1 VKSRK
6 RKEKRRAEKG
16 EEIAERWEKAEIF
29 GGSSSRKRKEERR
42 EKKERKRRKKQQK
55 NEKKKQKF

>member
-16 EEIAERWEKAEIF
+16 EEIAERWEK
-29 GGSSSRKRKEERR
+29 SRYFRR
-42 EKKERKRRKKQQK
+42 QQ
-55 NEKKKQKF
+55 Q